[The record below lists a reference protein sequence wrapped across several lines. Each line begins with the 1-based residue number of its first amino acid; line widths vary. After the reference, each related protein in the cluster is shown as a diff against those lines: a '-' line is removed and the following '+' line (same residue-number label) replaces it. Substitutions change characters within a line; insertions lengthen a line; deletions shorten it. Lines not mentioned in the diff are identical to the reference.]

1 MKRLARWMMVAA
13 MASGFGACDQAA
25 TESVDPALMEDLPV
39 GDLEVAKSDAGWGHA
54 TTCKPVLDLEPLVAP
69 RIVVSLDG
77 LSLHLWDEQG
87 DYDKVFPIGPGA
99 LEHGE
104 SLTPVST
111 YTADQLFY
119 IRGDLAPVKDGPS
132 PSQAKW
138 GWNHEC
144 RMWWTSET
152 GEKVPV
158 FAGLPFLRFQG
169 HWSGAYGIHGPV
181 DNYYQEDGGTL
192 RRGFVSHGCVRM
204 DADGISELYARI
216 RGSKVPVRVQKA
228 VERRDNGLSVD
239 VEERWIGAECLTA
252 DDCGFDGAICRDN
265 AYSGRK
271 TCSQPCDL
279 YCPDRYGY
287 PTTFCVDDVVSGSGM
302 CVTKESAMHGGCQG
316 DHVLPVPG
324 VSRHGQSWK
333 KATVCLP
340 GTEGWMGD
348 RCLADAECAGG
359 ICRPLDDPAA
369 GDAGMCTQA
378 CTKYC
383 PDMAGQA
390 GTFCVEADAS
400 STMGDTGMCVAK
412 CTQNADCAL
421 GSTCESEPR
430 VHQPWVT
437 SQVCL
442 PY

>member
-1 MKRLARWMMVAA
+1 
-13 MASGFGACDQAA
+13 
-25 TESVDPALMEDLPV
+25 
-39 GDLEVAKSDAGWGHA
+39 
-54 TTCKPVLDLEPLVAP
+54 
-69 RIVVSLDG
+69 
-77 LSLHLWDEQG
+77 
-87 DYDKVFPIGPGA
+87 
-99 LEHGE
+99 
-104 SLTPVST
+104 
-111 YTADQLFY
+111 
-119 IRGDLAPVKDGPS
+119 
-132 PSQAKW
+132 
-138 GWNHEC
+138 
-144 RMWWTSET
+144 
-152 GEKVPV
+152 
-158 FAGLPFLRFQG
+158 
-169 HWSGAYGIHGPV
+169 
-181 DNYYQEDGGTL
+181 
-192 RRGFVSHGCVRM
+192 
-204 DADGISELYARI
+204 
-216 RGSKVPVRVQKA
+216 
-228 VERRDNGLSVD
+228 
-239 VEERWIGAECLTA
+239 
-252 DDCGFDGAICRDN
+252 
-265 AYSGRK
+265 
-271 TCSQPCDL
+271 
-279 YCPDRYGY
+279 
-287 PTTFCVDDVVSGSGM
+287 
-302 CVTKESAMHGGCQG
+302 MHGGCQG